1 MPSARYVS
9 VRCRRCIPTARAIPI
24 SERRSA
30 ASITKIRKISSTP
43 AAIANSP
50 KIRKNVTK
58 IEPTSS
64 PAATAPLFVSAIVA
78 RPSGL
83 ASRNASRRSSTASL
97 RSSVS
102 RTPPVIETAIAD
114 SLPSRPVSSR
124 AASRLTTIPPPLV
137 PVPVIEVSWT
147 TPITSNAVGSPPKY
161 TSTPSPAPAPI
172 SSARSSVT

>member
-1 MPSARYVS
+1 MPSARNVS

-43 AAIANSP
+43 EAIANSP

-64 PAATAPLFVSAIVA
+64 PAATAPLFVSATAA

-83 ASRNASRRSSTASL
+83 ASRNASMRSSTASL
-97 RSSVS
+97 RSSVP
-102 RTPPVIETAIAD
+102 RTPPAIEIAIAD

-124 AASRLTTIPPPLV
+124 AASRLTTMPPP
-137 PVPVIEVSWT
+137 PPPAVIEVSRI
-147 TPITSNAVGSPPKY
+147 TPITSSAVGSPRKY
-161 TSTPSPAPAPI
+161 TSTLSPAAASS
-172 SSARSSVT
+172 SSARSSER